1 MDGNIQYQLFG
12 TDDNGAHA
20 YVQLYRSLA
29 ESGGT
34 IFEEV
39 PWGANGHLVIYSL
52 PQGGKADDALQM
64 VPEEM
69 DGKVANSFTA
79 PIQPVGGGEL

>member
-29 ESGGT
+29 ESGGM
-34 IFEEV
+34 IYEEV

-52 PQGGKADDALQM
+52 PKSGGVDDALQM
-64 VPEEM
+64 VPEEL
-69 DGKVANSFTA
+69 DGKVAG
-79 PIQPVGGGEL
+79 V